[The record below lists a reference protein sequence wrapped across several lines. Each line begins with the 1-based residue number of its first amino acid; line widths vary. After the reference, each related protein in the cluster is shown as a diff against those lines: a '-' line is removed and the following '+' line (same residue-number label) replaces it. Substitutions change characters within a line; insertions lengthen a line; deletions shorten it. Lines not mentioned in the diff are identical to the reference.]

1 MIPDL
6 TDIFA
11 RYENLRAEADTLF
24 DRVREACPQCV
35 TCKEG
40 CSDCCHAM
48 FDLSLVEAMYIHRAF
63 EKAFN
68 YGPERSAILERASE
82 LDRHITRLKRELYRA
97 EKDGESPEA
106 IMSVAAKVKMRC
118 PLLDDEDRCL
128 MYEARPIT
136 CRLYGVPTAIGGQ
149 GHVCG
154 FSAFEKGRPYP
165 TVHMDKMQARLE
177 DLSKEIATAA
187 KSRFKELHEVYVPLS
202 MALLTRYDE
211 AYLGIGPAKKED

>member
-1 MIPDL
+1 MSIKQEHNHSAEEEKEYSTLNLGP
-6 TDIFA
+6 THPATHGIFQNVLKMDG
-11 RYENLRAEADTLF
+11 ETIHEAVPTI
-24 DRVREACPQCV
+24 
-35 TCKEG
+35 G
-40 CSDCCHAM
+40 
-48 FDLSLVEAMYIHRAF
+48 YIHRAF

-82 LDRHITRLKRELYRA
+82 LDRHITRLKRDLYRA